1 MNSELEIHIARELC
15 CQGGHYIKAPSSHRR
30 HTSDKQFENGVSTG
44 STENTSN
51 VFRTLRRR
59 NLTTQQSTAIL
70 DLCLKKNLAGKFY
83 DYRSTIVYKKLR
95 F

>member
-70 DLCLKKNLAGKFY
+70 DLCLKKNLEGKFY